1 MTRKRFSACWGSL
14 HSVPVRAK
22 PRSTG
27 PRAPPIPIERCLWH
41 RAARLRSTPVR
52 AKQTSTGRLAPVP
65 DALTAVPAKENAGV
79 NHHPGFKKHLLVL
92 AASTLFVVLVYT
104 LFPVCAQR
112 GTAPDRADCF
122 ADHLII
128 QRGSFTIALIVDCT
142 ICTDSEL
149 ACSLYCVNIG
159 TKEQNSQPYFAFCRS
174 IICFTFSL
182 LYRRL
187 AFSIPSVVITNM
199 VCSGTSSGRA
209 YL

>member
-1 MTRKRFSACWGSL
+1 MTRKRFSACWESL

-22 PRSTG
+22 PRFTE
-27 PRAPPIPIERCLWH
+27 PRAPPIPIKRCLRH
-41 RAARLRSTPVR
+41 RATHLRSTPVR

-104 LFPVCAQR
+104 LFPVCTQR

-128 QRGSFTIALIVDCT
+128 QRSSFAVALIVDCT
-142 ICTDSEL
+142 ICADSEL
-149 ACSLYCVNIG
+149 TWEFDWGLTPTSLILFFT
-159 TKEQNSQPYFAFCRS
+159 TKEC
-174 IICFTFSL
+174 L
-182 LYRRL
+182 
-187 AFSIPSVVITNM
+187 
-199 VCSGTSSGRA
+199 
-209 YL
+209 